1 LKVLIV
7 DSLWVVSGST
17 NWSMSGKQQ
26 QDNQLTVS
34 QNPVLAAQYR
44 TILDINHVEMLKQMA
59 KTATPATT

>member
-1 LKVLIV
+1 
-7 DSLWVVSGST
+7 
-17 NWSMSGKQQ
+17 MSGEQA

-59 KTATPATT
+59 KNTTPVGHLRPYASNGCVVR